1 MFLGLPTFTQTFT
14 NNDYAKI
21 GNYGISQSEYFRTK
35 NQIEQ
40 NIRDQFGQQIDL
52 VPLASFIEEQA
63 KTSLIEKYS
72 IIKFFDELDLIIPQN
87 YIETELSR
95 NEAFQID
102 GMFDQE
108 AFKNYLINFNLS
120 KEQLIRDY
128 SSDLKL
134 NLSVALLDSLV
145 NVFDSTLDQY
155 LDLLTEQRTI
165 KFVTLDTSNVISDY
179 QPDEPELLEYY
190 SANNLKFLEPEKVSF
205 NLVSINKEKLE
216 LTASS
221 DELEDAYNL
230 YLDSIPEGEKR
241 ISHVMIIRDNYE
253 SEEEFNNKITSAEEA
268 FLTRDFSEV
277 VKMFSDDDGTVEVD
291 GDLGFTDGQ
300 VFPEEFELE
309 ISKLNQGDISKK
321 IVFENN
327 IHFLKVT
334 DVNKAQIETFEE
346 KYDELSNEIA
356 NIKFEDI
363 VLNVQ
368 NSISGTAINLKQIE
382 EQFKVTAKLIPLTTK
397 GETGFSIDEEEN
409 IFTSSLNLWSDPLNI
424 NSNSFQI
431 VQPVLKEEENIK
443 DYELVKMEIIETLI
457 EDNRLSILENVYAS
471 EEKIILEENFL
482 RNTFPINGF
491 KIEEFQNIN
500 RTTSL
505 LANDV
510 VNIVFSQPYTGIV
523 SRELINNQLFIY
535 DVIERKPGDPSSVS
549 EEDRASIISQSRSSQ
564 LQYLFNTLRTEYGL
578 DDKYTENQL
587 IVNQTS

>member
-1 MFLGLPTFTQTFT
+1 
-14 NNDYAKI
+14 
-21 GNYGISQSEYFRTK
+21 
-35 NQIEQ
+35 
-40 NIRDQFGQQIDL
+40 
-52 VPLASFIEEQA
+52 
-63 KTSLIEKYS
+63 
-72 IIKFFDELDLIIPQN
+72 
-87 YIETELSR
+87 
-95 NEAFQID
+95 
-102 GMFDQE
+102 
-108 AFKNYLINFNLS
+108 
-120 KEQLIRDY
+120 
-128 SSDLKL
+128 
-134 NLSVALLDSLV
+134 
-145 NVFDSTLDQY
+145 
-155 LDLLTEQRTI
+155 
-165 KFVTLDTSNVISDY
+165 
-179 QPDEPELLEYY
+179 
-190 SANNLKFLEPEKVSF
+190 
-205 NLVSINKEKLE
+205 
-216 LTASS
+216 
-221 DELEDAYNL
+221 
-230 YLDSIPEGEKR
+230 
-241 ISHVMIIRDNYE
+241 
-253 SEEEFNNKITSAEEA
+253 
-268 FLTRDFSEV
+268 
-277 VKMFSDDDGTVEVD
+277 MFSDDDGTVEVD

-346 KYDELSNEIA
+346 KSDELSNEIA

>member
-63 KTSLIEKYS
+63 QTSLIEKYS

-165 KFVTLDTSNVISDY
+165 KFVTLETSNVISDY

-205 NLVSINKEKLE
+205 NLVSINKDKLE

-221 DELEDAYNL
+221 DELQDAYNL

-253 SEEEFNNKITSAEEA
+253 SEEEFNNKITSVEES
-268 FLTRDFSEV
+268 FLTKDFSEV

-346 KYDELSNEIA
+346 KSDELSNEIA

-397 GETGFSIDEEEN
+397 GETGFSFDEEEN
-409 IFTSSLNLWSDPLNI
+409 IFTLSLNLWSDPLNI
-424 NSNSFQI
+424 DSNSFQI

-510 VNIVFSQPYTGIV
+510 VNIVFSQPNTGIV

-535 DVIERKPGDPSSVS
+535 DVIGREPGDPSSVS
-549 EEDRASIISQSRSSQ
+549 EEDRASILSQSRSSQ